1 MTQEEHRKVLIE
13 KISKKLDSRYVTI
26 QHLEKVFSI
35 LNNA

>member
-1 MTQEEHRKVLIE
+1 MTQEERKKVLIE
-13 KISKKLDSRYVTI
+13 KILKKLNSRYVTI

>member
-1 MTQEEHRKVLIE
+1 MTKEERRKRLIE
-13 KISKKLDSRYVTI
+13 MILKKLDSRYVTI

>member
-1 MTQEEHRKVLIE
+1 MTQEERRKCLIE
-13 KISKKLDSRYVTI
+13 KILKKLDSSYVTI

>member
-1 MTQEEHRKVLIE
+1 MTQEERRSLIE
-13 KISKKLDSRYVTI
+13 KILKKLDSRYVTI

>member
-1 MTQEEHRKVLIE
+1 MIHEERRKVLIE
-13 KISKKLDSRYVTI
+13 KILKKLDSRYLTI